1 MKTEVAKIEIKE
13 SDLQLIVSNKVL
25 GELTTNA
32 KQIKA
37 LVENSLPNY
46 DIKNYSEDNIEF
58 AKKDKAMLNNSAKVL
73 NAKRIEIEK
82 EFMNPFSE
90 FKEIVN
96 ETVKLM
102 SECSAKIDIV
112 VKQSDQKAKD
122 NKRALIEKYW
132 TEKEFTLIPFTKVF
146 EDKWLN
152 KGSKE
157 KDIHTEID
165 TKISKVKDDML
176 TLEAIGE
183 DVELLKSIYIDT
195 LNINSTIQYA
205 NTLKQNRE
213 KVKVEAEKQPINV
226 IVAEP
231 TPVKEIEPIPEVFKT
246 EVQTVIPTQSD
257 FTPHIPPIEKEELLT
272 RALKVVGT
280 KDDIIA
286 ISEFLNG
293 RGIYFERI
301 ELYEKA

>member
-13 SDLQLIVSNKVL
+13 NDLELIVSNKVL

-32 KQIKA
+32 KQIKT

-46 DIKNYSEDNIEF
+46 DIKNYSEDNIES

-90 FKEIVN
+90 FKGIVN
-96 ETVKLM
+96 DTVKLM

-132 TEKEFTLIPFTKVF
+132 TEKGFDLIPFTKVF

-183 DVELLKSIYIDT
+183 DVELLKSLYLDT

-205 NTLKQNRE
+205 NTLKQNKE
-213 KVKVEAEKQPINV
+213 KVKLEAEKV
-226 IVAEP
+226 EV
-231 TPVKEIEPIPEVFKT
+231 IEPIPVQAIEPIQEVFEINIPVETIKQT
-246 EVQTVIPTQSD
+246 HLPPVAQEVK
-257 FTPHIPPIEKEELLT
+257 KEELLT
-272 RALKVVGT
+272 RALKIIGT

-286 ISEFLNG
+286 IAEFLNS
-293 RGIYFERI
+293 RGIYFEKI
-301 ELYEKA
+301 EL

>member
-1 MKTEVAKIEIKE
+1 MKTEVEKIEIKE

-122 NKRALIEKYW
+122 NKRTLIENYW
-132 TEKEFTLIPFTKVF
+132 NEKGFALIPFTKVF

-152 KGSKE
+152 KGFKE

-183 DVELLKSIYIDT
+183 DVELLKSLYLDT

-231 TPVKEIEPIPEVFKT
+231 IQVKEIESVPEVIKT
-246 EVQTVIPTQSD
+246 DVPIVIPSQSY
-257 FTPHIPPIEKEELLT
+257 FPPITPPVVKEEMLT

-280 KDDIIA
+280 KDDIVAIA
-286 ISEFLNG
+286 DFLNG
-293 RGIYFERI
+293 RGIYFEKI